1 MNLQR
6 ALPLCLPPSCRA
18 FKFYCALG
26 AHRAVLSRRFASRPA
41 TAPAAADGQPAR
53 REQPAAAAAAAAAPK
68 PAAPVAAAASRADQV
83 ADVAIVGGG
92 VSGTSL
98 LYTLSQFTDLKK
110 LLLFERRS
118 DFAVV
123 QSFGTSNSQTIH
135 CG

>member
-1 MNLQR
+1 M
-6 ALPLCLPPSCRA
+6 
-18 FKFYCALG
+18 
-26 AHRAVLSRRFASRPA
+26 
-41 TAPAAADGQPAR
+41 PAASSACPERIFNHWPRLQ
-53 REQPAAAAAAAAAPK
+53 
-68 PAAPVAAAASRADQV
+68 VSSLHSADQV

-135 CG
+135 CGDIETNYTLEKAIVVKRQADMLRNFATKLPPADRDR